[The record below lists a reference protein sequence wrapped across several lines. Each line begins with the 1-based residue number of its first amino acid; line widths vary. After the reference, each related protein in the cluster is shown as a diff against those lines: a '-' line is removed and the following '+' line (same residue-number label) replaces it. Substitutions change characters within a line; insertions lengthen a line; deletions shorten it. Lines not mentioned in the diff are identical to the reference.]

1 MVVHNFTFS
10 YSISARLIL
19 RSNWFSNSD
28 DWILVYIPSNLL
40 RLGLLTFGEEP
51 KSMVLKRRLPKSD
64 SNFGLAAVGTHHPR
78 MTLLMVCY
86 LITIPILHA
95 VIDWRFQQCHC
106 KSWKKGNE
114 GKAVGM
120 IYSCYKSFNTFKVCR
135 RLLMRRGSS
144 HRRSSE
150 GSRGVIEVLRKSR

>member
-28 DWILVYIPSNLL
+28 NWILVYIPSNLL

-64 SNFGLAAVGTHHPR
+64 SNFGLAAVGTHHPH

-86 LITIPILHA
+86 LITIPIFTCSYRLA
-95 VIDWRFQQCHC
+95 VSTVPLQ
-106 KSWKKGNE
+106 KLKKGNE

-120 IYSCYKSFNTFKVCR
+120 IYACYKSFNTYSKNAEDC
-135 RLLMRRGSS
+135 
-144 HRRSSE
+144 
-150 GSRGVIEVLRKSR
+150 